1 MKSWPGTLRL
11 VMMRRL
17 LIVPLIA
24 AALAAASPASVAV
37 ASCVGLRPLPQ
48 EIQSAAVVF
57 VGTVVYTSDGHR
69 QAHVKVESIWKGAPL
84 AAYVDVDGSPVSG
97 PFTAS
102 DVDRHYQAGERY
114 LFVLYSA
121 SQPFQ
126 DNSCSA
132 TQQFTSALTT
142 YAPANANAPLA
153 PTLSEQA
160 QNFVVMHWWQVIAAL
175 VAVAAVAVFAV
186 WRWRPAAKQ

>member
-1 MKSWPGTLRL
+1 MI
-11 VMMRRL
+11 RRL
-17 LIVPLIA
+17 LVAPL
-24 AALAAASPASVAV
+24 LAAVLAVATPVTGAV
-37 ASCVGLRPLPQ
+37 ASCAVSRPLQ
-48 EIQSAAVVF
+48 NQIQSAAVVF
-57 VGTVVYTSDGHR
+57 VGTVAYTADGGR

-97 PFTAS
+97 PFAAS
-102 DVDRHYQAGERY
+102 DVDRHYDAGARY

-132 TQQFTSALTT
+132 TQQFTPALTT
-142 YAPANANAPLA
+142 YAPAGAKPPMA

-160 QNFVVMHWWQVIAAL
+160 QNFVVMRWWQMIAVL
-175 VAVAAVAVFAV
+175 VAIAAVAVVAV
-186 WRWRPAAKQ
+186 WRRRPSAKN